1 METIYSL
8 SQLGWKGYFQH
19 QLSLNDLENYTLGR
33 VAVAERSELVLLT
46 ENGRLSLPITPSMPA
61 ITVGDWLLFDF
72 DHHFV
77 RLLERFSWLARKAA
91 GRDSYRQLIA
101 ANLDTAFI
109 VSSLNQDFNLNRIER
124 YLALVH
130 EAGIEPVVVL
140 TKLDLC
146 DRPEDFIDQVQAL
159 NSMLMIIAVN
169 ATDESSVAQL
179 NQWIGLGNTVAF
191 IGSSGVGKSTLIN
204 SALGDAIQQ
213 TSTIRDDDAK
223 GRHTTTSRT
232 LHLLDAGGVLL
243 DTPGM
248 RELQLADC
256 EQGVSETFSDIV
268 DLATDCKFSDCQHQ
282 SEPGCAVQ
290 AAVESG
296 QLDERRLHNY
306 QKLIKEQAFNTATLS
321 ERRAQDKDFGK
332 MVKATMKIKQR
343 KRH

>member
-1 METIYSL
+1 METTYSL

-19 QLSLNDLENYTLGR
+19 QLSLDDVTHFTPAR

-46 ENGRLSLPITPSMPA
+46 ENGQQTLLLTPSMPA
-61 ITVGDWLLFDF
+61 MTVGDWLLLDS
-72 DHHFV
+72 DNHFV
-77 RLLERFSWLARKAA
+77 RLLERSSWLARKAA

-101 ANLDTAFI
+101 ANIDTAFI

-146 DRPEDFIDQVQAL
+146 DSAAEYINQVQAL
-159 NSMLMIIAVN
+159 DSMLMVVTVN
-169 ATDESSVAQL
+169 ATDPNSVSQL
-179 NQWIGLGNTVAF
+179 NPWIGSGNTVAF

-213 TSTIRDDDAK
+213 TSAIRTDDAK

-232 LHLLDAGGVLL
+232 LHLLSSGGVLL

-248 RELQLADC
+248 RELQLVDC
-256 EQGVSETFSDIV
+256 EQGVNETFNDII
-268 DLATDCKFSDCQHQ
+268 DLATQCKFSDCQHQ
-282 SEPGCAVQ
+282 NEPGCAVQ
-290 AAVESG
+290 AAVASG
-296 QLDERRLHNY
+296 RLDERRLHNY

-321 ERRAQDKDFGK
+321 ERRTQDKSFGK
-332 MVKATMKIKQR
+332 MVKATMKLKKT
-343 KRH
+343 KR